1 MPPHSEDFARWRE
14 DRVTQW
20 VFAALSAMS
29 DANRAS
35 WIEAS
40 WENGIANERVLTELR
55 TRADAY
61 RAMFETDYAAF
72 CDANGDEPNV
82 V

>member
-1 MPPHSEDFARWRE
+1 MAPHAEDFARWRD

-20 VFAALSAMS
+20 VFAALASMS
-29 DANRAS
+29 DANKEL
-35 WIEAS
+35 WLTTS
-40 WENGIANERVLTELR
+40 WENGVSNERTLIELR

-61 RAMFETDYAAF
+61 RSLFETDYAAF

-82 V
+82 